1 MESMPRAVRGMASR
15 ARSDL
20 VDELMDAY
28 VDWRE
33 ECLALEEAYAR
44 WSSVALD
51 ERNVAFAAYT
61 AALDREEQA
70 SSVYAKRTHLVA
82 DELASRR
89 RPLRRLRNLVS
100 T

>member
-1 MESMPRAVRGMASR
+1 MPRGINGMASR
-15 ARSDL
+15 ARSEL

-33 ECLALEEAYAR
+33 ECIALEQAYAR

-51 ERNVAFAAYT
+51 DRNVAFAAYT

-70 SSVYAKRTHLVA
+70 SSVYAERTHLVA
-82 DELASRR
+82 DELTSRR
-89 RPLRRLRNLVS
+89 RPLRRLRSLVS

>member
-1 MESMPRAVRGMASR
+1 MASR
-15 ARSDL
+15 PPSEL

-33 ECLALEEAYAR
+33 ECVALDQAYAR
-44 WSSVALD
+44 WSSVPLD
-51 ERNVAFAAYT
+51 DRNVAFAAYT

-70 SSVYAKRTHLVA
+70 SSVYAERTHLVA
-82 DELASRR
+82 DELTSRR
-89 RPLRRLRNLVS
+89 RPLRRLRSLVS